1 MHFLANDSF
10 FALLFFRLSLT
21 LFSICT
27 FFAFGAQLHAI
38 YHLTC
43 AFGVYTLI
51 VFATLYNFVLRRG
64 LCADAGGR
72 VSSPASDTAGAPPL
86 PTLQSVR
93 VQADIFPFYAVVI
106 KDQHA

>member
-1 MHFLANDSF
+1 M
-10 FALLFFRLSLT
+10 
-21 LFSICT
+21 
-27 FFAFGAQLHAI
+27 QLHAI

-43 AFGVYTLI
+43 ALGVYTLI

-64 LCADAGGR
+64 LCADAGQGR
-72 VSSPASDTAGAPPL
+72 VSSPTSATAGAPAL

-93 VQADIFPFYAVVI
+93 VQADVFPFYAVVI